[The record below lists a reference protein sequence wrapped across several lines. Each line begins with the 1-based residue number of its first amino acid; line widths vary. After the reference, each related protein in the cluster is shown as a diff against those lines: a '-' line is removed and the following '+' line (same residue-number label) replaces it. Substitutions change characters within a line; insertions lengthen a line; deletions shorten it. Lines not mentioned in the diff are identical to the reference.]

1 MISQYV
7 DKDHREWDRNIPAFQ
22 FAFNTAIHD
31 ATGYTPAYINYG
43 RELAPPTPIPEPR
56 TDEEE
61 DPDILHQHLEDAYKV
76 VRINLARAFQKQEK
90 HYNLQRREWR
100 PKIGEH
106 VWKKNYELSSKRD
119 AFNVKLAPKYI
130 GPLEVKR
137 IISPVIVDLR
147 NSRGKYYRHVHIQD
161 LKPAPQNNN
170 NKENK
175 PEDKNNKAMENV
187 TEDKGEGENYIS
199 EDED

>member
-1 MISQYV
+1 MLSARLKSFGIEHRNAPVRAPHCNPVERTNRTIKTMISQYV

-106 VWKKNYELSSKRD
+106 V
-119 AFNVKLAPKYI
+119 
-130 GPLEVKR
+130 
-137 IISPVIVDLR
+137 
-147 NSRGKYYRHVHIQD
+147 
-161 LKPAPQNNN
+161 
-170 NKENK
+170 
-175 PEDKNNKAMENV
+175 
-187 TEDKGEGENYIS
+187 
-199 EDED
+199 